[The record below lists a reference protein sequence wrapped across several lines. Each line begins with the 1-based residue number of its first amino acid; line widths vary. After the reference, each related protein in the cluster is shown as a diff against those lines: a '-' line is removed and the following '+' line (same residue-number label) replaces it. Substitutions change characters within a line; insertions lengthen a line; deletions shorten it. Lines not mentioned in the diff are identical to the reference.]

1 MISDVKSYKEASIK
15 AYLLLQGLN
24 QVHRYAVSVLFLSF
38 TEVYSL
44 TMIVKD
50 DVHIYADI
58 STTHKS
64 EVSEK
69 AIHIDPLTTGYS
81 MDPNKRMG

>member
-1 MISDVKSYKEASIK
+1 M
-15 AYLLLQGLN
+15 
-24 QVHRYAVSVLFLSF
+24 SF

-64 EVSEK
+64 EVSKK

-81 MDPNKRMG
+81 TDPNKRMGWLVKYLNADLTLKWIQFPRPNLKVA

>member
-1 MISDVKSYKEASIK
+1 MFGRLILETKFDQIK
-15 AYLLLQGLN
+15 T
-24 QVHRYAVSVLFLSF
+24 RSAVSVLFLSF

-64 EVSEK
+64 EVSKK
-69 AIHIDPLTTGYS
+69 AIRIDPLTTGYS
-81 MDPNKRMG
+81 TDPNKRMG

>member
-1 MISDVKSYKEASIK
+1 
-15 AYLLLQGLN
+15 
-24 QVHRYAVSVLFLSF
+24 
-38 TEVYSL
+38 
-44 TMIVKD
+44 MIVKD
-50 DVHIYADI
+50 DVHFYADI

-81 MDPNKRMG
+81 TDPNKRMGWLVKSLNADLTLK